1 MARTVAIGQQD
12 FGTVREKGYFYIDK
26 TRFIKEWWE
35 SGDSVTLINRPR
47 RFGKT
52 LTMSMVEKFFSIS
65 HAGRADLFEGTE
77 IWEYGEYREQQG
89 TYPVIF
95 LSFAD
100 VKETNFQDARKK
112 IGYIIEQLYSQHD
125 FLLEGDLLNEKEK
138 RFFRNVTAE
147 MENYVFSAS
156 LKTLSNYLYRYYGKK
171 VIILLDEY
179 DTPMQEAYIKGYWRE
194 LVELTRSLF
203 NAAFKTNPFLERA
216 VMTGITRVSR
226 ESVFSDLNNLEVI
239 TSTSDK
245 YADIFGFTEE
255 EVASALG
262 EFGLSDQEKEV
273 REWYDGFTFGK
284 LADIYNPWSI
294 VNYLDKKRAG
304 AYWANTSSNSL
315 IEKLLR
321 ESNSDIKQSFECLL
335 AGETLH
341 MEIDEQIVYDQL
353 NIKKNATWSLLL
365 ASGYLKVTEAVFS
378 EEVGRT
384 YYDLTLTNREVRIM
398 FENMI
403 RGWFAENN
411 SYNAFIKALL
421 LDDVKAMN
429 LYMNRVALETFSYFD
444 TGKSP
449 SLVEPERFYHGFV
462 LGLMVE
468 LAGRYILTSNRES
481 GFGRYDV
488 MLEPKRAEDNA
499 YIIEFKV
506 QDTDEKELADTVL
519 DALRQIDRQNY
530 ETALAAKGIAR
541 ERIRKYGF
549 AFCGKRVQIGKADQ

>member
-95 LSFAD
+95 LSFAE
-100 VKETNFQDARKK
+100 VKETNFQDARKM
-112 IGYIIEQLYSQHD
+112 IGYIIEQLYSQHN

-194 LVELTRSLF
+194 LVELTRGLF

-226 ESVFSDLNNLEVI
+226 ESVFI

-353 NIKKNATWSLLL
+353 NVKKNATWSLLL

-378 EEVGRT
+378 EEEGRT

-444 TGKSP
+444 TGKAP
-449 SLVEPERFYHGFV
+449 SLEEPERFYHGFV

>member
-95 LSFAD
+95 LNFAD

-353 NIKKNATWSLLL
+353 NIKKNAIWSLLI

-378 EEVGRT
+378 EEEGRT

-444 TGKSP
+444 TGKAP
-449 SLVEPERFYHGFV
+449 SLEEPERFYHGFV

-506 QDTDEKELADTVL
+506 QDTDEKELTDTVL

-530 ETALAAKGIAR
+530 ETALAAKGITR

>member
-100 VKETNFQDARKK
+100 VKETNFQDARKM

-378 EEVGRT
+378 EEEGRT

-444 TGKSP
+444 TGKAP
-449 SLVEPERFYHGFV
+449 SLEEPERFYHGVV

>member
-100 VKETNFQDARKK
+100 VKETNFQDARKM
-112 IGYIIEQLYSQHD
+112 IGYIIEQLYSQHN

-226 ESVFSDLNNLEVI
+226 ESIFSDLNNLEVI

-353 NIKKNATWSLLL
+353 NVKKNATWSLLL

-378 EEVGRT
+378 EEEGRT

-444 TGKSP
+444 TGKAP
-449 SLVEPERFYHGFV
+449 SLEEPERFYHGFV

>member
-179 DTPMQEAYIKGYWRE
+179 DTPMQEAYVKGYWRE

-353 NIKKNATWSLLL
+353 NVKKNATWSLLL

-378 EEVGRT
+378 EEEGRT

-444 TGKSP
+444 TGKAP
-449 SLVEPERFYHGFV
+449 SLEEPERFYHGFV

-468 LAGRYILTSNRES
+468 LAGRYIITSNRES

>member
-95 LSFAD
+95 LNFAD

-353 NIKKNATWSLLL
+353 NIKKNAIWSLLI

-378 EEVGRT
+378 EEEGRT

-444 TGKSP
+444 TGKAP
-449 SLVEPERFYHGFV
+449 SLEEPERFYHGFV

>member
-95 LSFAD
+95 LSFAE

-226 ESVFSDLNNLEVI
+226 ESVFI

-444 TGKSP
+444 TGKAP
-449 SLVEPERFYHGFV
+449 SLEEPERFYHGFV

>member
-95 LSFAD
+95 LRFAD
-100 VKETNFQDARKK
+100 VKETSFQDARKK

-125 FLLEGDLLNEKEK
+125 FLMEGDLLNEKEK

-341 MEIDEQIVYDQL
+341 MEIDEQIGYDQL
-353 NIKKNATWSLLL
+353 NVKKNTTWSLLL

-378 EEVGRT
+378 EEEGRT

-444 TGKSP
+444 MGKAP
-449 SLVEPERFYHGFV
+449 SLEEPERFYHGFV

>member
-12 FGTVREKGYFYIDK
+12 FGTVREKAYFYIDK

-35 SGDSVTLINRPR
+35 SGDSVTLISRPR

-52 LTMSMVEKFFSIS
+52 LTMSMVEKFFSVS
-65 HAGRADLFEGTE
+65 YAGRADLFEGTE
-77 IWEYGEYREQQG
+77 IWEYREYREQQG

-100 VKETNFQDARKK
+100 VKETNFQDARKM
-112 IGYIIEQLYSQHD
+112 ISYIIEQLYSQHD

-179 DTPMQEAYIKGYWRE
+179 DTPMQEAYVKGYWRE
-194 LVELTRSLF
+194 LVDLTRSLF
-203 NAAFKTNPFLERA
+203 NATFKTNPFLERA
-216 VMTGITRVSR
+216 VMTGITRVSK

-239 TSTSDK
+239 TSTSNK

-255 EVASALG
+255 EVSSALG

-273 REWYDGFTFGK
+273 KEWYDGFTFGN

-294 VNYLDKKRAG
+294 INYLDKKKAG

-321 ESNSDIKQSFECLL
+321 ESNSDSKQSFERLL
-335 AGETLH
+335 AGGTLH

-365 ASGYLKVTEAVFS
+365 ASGYLKVTKTVFS
-378 EEVGRT
+378 EEEGRT

-444 TGKSP
+444 TGKAP
-449 SLVEPERFYHGFV
+449 SLEEPERFYHGFV

-549 AFCGKRVQIGKADQ
+549 AFCGKRVQIGRADQ